1 MSATVLD
8 APITY
13 LTREHTI
20 RSWLL
25 TRDHKRIALLYFA
38 SITFFFFVGGFAAT
52 LIRLHLLNPAG
63 T

>member
-8 APITY
+8 LPPSY

-20 RSWLL
+20 ASWLL

-38 SITFFFFVGGFAAT
+38 SITVFFFIFAFSF
-52 LIRLHLLNPAG
+52 
-63 T
+63 